1 MLDHHSYF
9 VYVDTDSE
17 DFGKIFAKT
26 YNIIDVNYIEA
37 LKFGIDDSRNVIKSA
52 YTQPNIGTRKLIVVK
67 IESITVEAQ
76 QALLKVLE
84 EPPLSTVFL
93 FMLQIGCSIL
103 PTLQSRFQEYKPNS
117 TNVEVITNNDFELFC
132 KLNYKERLEIIA
144 KKIEKSDIKWILD
157 IKEGLARMLISSV
170 SILRPSTL
178 SSLNMVVM
186 NLNTRGASNK
196 MLLEELSLLVPYT
209 AEK

>member
-9 VYVDTDSE
+9 VYVEDGNE
-17 DFGKIFAKT
+17 DFGKLFADT
-26 YNIIDVNYIEA
+26 YGILDIANIEA
-37 LKFGIDDSRNVIKSA
+37 LKFGIDDARNVIRTA
-52 YTQPNIGTRKLIVVK
+52 YTQPDAGEHKLIVVK

-93 FMLQIGCSIL
+93 FILQIGCSIL
-103 PTLQSRFQEYKPNS
+103 PTLQSRFQEYRPNPNK
-117 TNVEVITNNDFELFC
+117 TEQIINEDFELFC
-132 KLNYKERLEIIA
+132 KLTYKERLATIV
-144 KKIEKSDIKWILD
+144 KKLEKPDIKWILNM
-157 IKEGLARMLISSV
+157 KKGLAELLTTPTSTLKS
-170 SILRPSTL
+170 STL
-178 SSLNMVVM
+178 SSLSMVVM